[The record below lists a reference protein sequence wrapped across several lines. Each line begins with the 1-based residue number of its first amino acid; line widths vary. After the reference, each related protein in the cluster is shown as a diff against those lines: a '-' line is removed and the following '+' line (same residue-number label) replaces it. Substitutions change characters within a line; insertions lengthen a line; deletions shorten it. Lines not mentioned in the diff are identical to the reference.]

1 MAHDI
6 FIKANIY
13 ENTVR
18 EKIISDPKNSHL
30 NQKQIN
36 KKIRDRV
43 NKKFQAETQKF
54 LNLYMTK
61 VLSHFHQTTH
71 KSFQ

>member
-18 EKIISDPKNSHL
+18 EKIISDPKNSNL

-54 LNLYMTK
+54 LNLYMAK